1 MVALANNSLVGY
13 FIIVGIV
20 GIICLICFLIRRKYK
35 IGTFTKE
42 EESKM
47 KSNLDLLIKEEDI
60 EEGKDYRDEV

>member
-1 MVALANNSLVGY
+1 MFNILAFNWGY
-13 FIIVGIV
+13 IIVIV
-20 GIICLICFLIRRKYK
+20 AIVAICLISWLIRRRFK

-60 EEGKDYRDEV
+60 EEGKDISDEV